1 MFSLDS
7 FGKDFDIL
15 KSLDFIDNKCFSA
28 STKTRDLV
36 TPGDTQPSGT
46 LTNQR
51 PASALCDQSEAR
63 IQGRESRGAWGG
75 WFMNNRSA
83 LFTLMIHSH
92 PWYQHLVP
100 SNTWDSQKILPNI
113 TFNSSPRPA
122 SSVTRYI
129 WGVLIKLQLIRL
141 SVSKSFVNISAIISS
156 LLSNN
161 NIHQGTIK
169 SLEASKWVHIEFH
182 LTDSV

>member
-15 KSLDFIDNKCFSA
+15 KSLDFIDNKCFSP

-63 IQGRESRGAWGG
+63 FRDESHEGHEEDG
-75 WFMNNRSA
+75 S
-83 LFTLMIHSH
+83 
-92 PWYQHLVP
+92 
-100 SNTWDSQKILPNI
+100 
-113 TFNSSPRPA
+113 
-122 SSVTRYI
+122 
-129 WGVLIKLQLIRL
+129 
-141 SVSKSFVNISAIISS
+141 
-156 LLSNN
+156 
-161 NIHQGTIK
+161 
-169 SLEASKWVHIEFH
+169 
-182 LTDSV
+182 